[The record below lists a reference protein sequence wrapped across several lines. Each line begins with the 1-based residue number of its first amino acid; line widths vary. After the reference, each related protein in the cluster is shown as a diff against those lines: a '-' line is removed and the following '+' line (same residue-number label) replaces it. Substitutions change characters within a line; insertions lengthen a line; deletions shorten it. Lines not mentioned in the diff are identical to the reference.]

1 MNAILQ
7 EIGKR
12 RIVPAVAIDDAADAD
27 ALGEALVSG
36 GLPIAEIMFRTSAA
50 EASLRALTRRKNLL
64 IGAGTVL
71 NVDTVKRAVDAGAS
85 FIVSPGFNPKVVG
98 YCVEQSIPIIPG
110 IATPTEIEMALD
122 HGLSV
127 VKFFPAESIGGIKTL
142 KLLSGPYAMIQ
153 FMPTGGIG
161 PENLADYLRFPRVLA
176 CGGSWMVAR
185 DLLAG
190 KRFDRV
196 RELSR
201 EAVEL
206 AKKFKAF

>member
-127 VKFFPAESIGGIKTL
+127 VKFFPAESMGGIKTL

-206 AKKFKAF
+206 AKKFTAF